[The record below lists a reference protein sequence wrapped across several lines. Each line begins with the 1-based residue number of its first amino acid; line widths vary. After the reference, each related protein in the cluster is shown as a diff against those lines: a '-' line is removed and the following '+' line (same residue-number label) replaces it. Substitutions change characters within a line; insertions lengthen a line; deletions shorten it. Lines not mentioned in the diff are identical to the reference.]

1 VTSAGQATSKR
12 AQACSVGI
20 GLSLLGG
27 VGVVIGSALPWIG
40 IGGVNRSAFTLA
52 RVANEM
58 KVFERRSQRFAVYT
72 LLMTPVLVPLG
83 LFLVSVGWR
92 RSSAF
97 ALFIVGVIGLASG
110 GVGVWASI
118 GEGPG
123 PMVTATGG
131 AFAFI
136 GSCLVA
142 FFAGAPTPAFQTA
155 HA

>member
-1 VTSAGQATSKR
+1 MITQGLATSKR
-12 AQACSVGI
+12 ATACAAGV

-27 VGVVIGSALPWIG
+27 VGVIVGSALPWVG

-58 KVFERRSQRFAVYT
+58 NVFERRSQRFAVYT

-83 LFLVSVGWR
+83 LFLVSIGWR

-97 ALFIVGVIGLASG
+97 ALFIVGLIGLASG

-118 GEGPG
+118 GHGRGPI
-123 PMVTATGG
+123 VTATGG
-131 AFAFI
+131 ALALV

-142 FFAGAPTPAFQTA
+142 LFAGATKPAIQSAQT
-155 HA
+155 